1 MIAPGRLVHRRG
13 EVPPI
18 LAATAFLAEAGTPDP
33 VASAPRSAVELRLR
47 AIVLE
52 QHAFVWRC
60 LRRLGV
66 PESTADDACQQVFL
80 VLSERLAEVPAEK
93 ERTFLFGTAMRV
105 AANARR
111 TLARVREE
119 PAPEERLDV
128 VSDTPTPEER
138 LSQAQRLALLD
149 EVLAALPDDLR
160 TVFVLAD
167 LEHLS
172 APDIAQI
179 VDAPVGTV
187 ASRLRR
193 ARAAFQEEA
202 RRVRAR
208 LARGGA

>member
-1 MIAPGRLVHRRG
+1 MIGSAPPVHRSA
-13 EVPPI
+13 EALI
-18 LAATAFLAEAGTPDP
+18 LAVTPSLLSDP
-33 VASAPRSAVELRLR
+33 RRAADPRSAVELRLR
-47 AIVLE
+47 AIVAE

-66 PESTADDACQQVFL
+66 PESAADDACQHVFL
-80 VLSERLAEVPAEK
+80 ALSKRLGDVPMDK
-93 ERTFLFGTAMRV
+93 ERTFLFGTAIRV

-119 PAPEERLDV
+119 PVPDERFDIASDAPN
-128 VSDTPTPEER
+128 PEER
-138 LSQAQRLALLD
+138 LSQARRLALLD
-149 EVLAALPDDLR
+149 DVLAALPDELR
-160 TVFVLAD
+160 TVIVLAD
-167 LEHLS
+167 LEHMS
-172 APDIAQI
+172 APEIAHVAEI
-179 VDAPVGTV
+179 PVGTV